1 MSSRYM
7 SLENALATIQERGVF
22 LHYDAERG
30 VDLWTPHT
38 KMPISVRR
46 AVVKYNQEL
55 QAMMARGDAR
65 VCPSPK
71 LHKKY
76 SRCAVT
82 CSVCQRLDIA

>member
-1 MSSRYM
+1 MSNRSM
-7 SLENALATIQERGVF
+7 PLDLALQCIQEKGVF

-38 KMPISVRR
+38 RVPITLRR
-46 AVVKYNQEL
+46 AVVKHRDQL
-55 QAMMARGDAR
+55 AAMMRAGDVR
-65 VCPSPK
+65 VCPAPK